1 MIVSPVLV
9 CQGFQ
14 KGFIE
19 PGSMFSVSATMRRT
33 TCESVL
39 RHARRSDCTVI
50 HLFLTSELMLGG
62 DEATIPGFS
71 PTPTEPWF
79 RQPNPSAFGPSS
91 LSPFEKALFPHSL
104 SPVFLMSFA
113 GLHAITATL
122 MAGLGKGYAMHV
134 VTDAVADT
142 AANGPSER
150 AAVEAVETLART
162 CRCAVTSGELS
173 TLSPAAQS
181 PTLQSLPKPET
192 VPHLLSHS
200 GS

>member
-1 MIVSPVLV
+1 MIISPVLV

-19 PGSMFSVSATMRRT
+19 PGSMFSVSAAMRRT
-33 TCESVL
+33 TCENLL
-39 RHARRSDCTVI
+39 RHARRSDWTVI
-50 HLFLTSELMLGG
+50 HTFLGPDLMQGAE
-62 DEATIPGFS
+62 EATIPGFH

-79 RQPNPSAFGPSS
+79 RQVHPSAFGASS
-91 LSPFEKALFPHSL
+91 HSPFETALFPHSL

-113 GLHAITATL
+113 GLHAIAATL
-122 MAGLGKGYAMHV
+122 TAGLGKGFSMHV
-134 VTDAVADT
+134 VIDAVADT

-150 AAVEAVETLART
+150 AAIESIETLART

-173 TLSPAAQS
+173 TLSPA
-181 PTLQSLPKPET
+181 PQSLQRPDA